1 MANINTKRKRRAG
14 VEGYG
19 KKRGR
24 ALITHFGGLDGSK
37 KRRGPKVYKNA
48 TSST

>member
-1 MANINTKRKRRAG
+1 MANINTKRKRREG

-24 ALITHFGGLDGSK
+24 ALLTGFGQMDGSR
-37 KRRGPKVYKNA
+37 KRNGPKIYQGGREK
-48 TSST
+48 